1 MDEVD
6 KNEQA
11 ERKHGFT
18 TPETLAHA
26 KKNIDPILEWAATG
40 KLNAILEEIVV
51 SIRAGKKIT
60 SGNIDYKMQNFASM
74 GMRAGSSNAPEPAE
88 GRKYREWSAVV
99 IRRFGYMKFCEI
111 IACIMNGKKCNFE
124 LFKKALQLY
133 QN

>member
-26 KKNIDPILEWAATG
+26 K
-40 KLNAILEEIVV
+40 
-51 SIRAGKKIT
+51 
-60 SGNIDYKMQNFASM
+60 QNFAAM